1 MSSQEDSII
10 EQEVED
16 YWMSQGE
23 AVYREMYEDDWT
35 EQKGEDN
42 E

>member
-16 YWMSQGE
+16 YWMNQGE
-23 AVYREMYEDDWT
+23 ALCREMCEDDWPKQ
-35 EQKGEDN
+35 EGEED

>member
-16 YWMSQGE
+16 YWLSQGE
-23 AVYREMYEDDWT
+23 AAYREMCED
-35 EQKGEDN
+35 EVS
-42 E
+42 

>member
-16 YWMSQGE
+16 YWLSQGE
-23 AVYREMYEDDWT
+23 AIYREMCDE
-35 EQKGEDN
+35 EVS
-42 E
+42 

>member
-1 MSSQEDSII
+1 MSSLEDSII

-16 YWMSQGE
+16 YWLDQGE
-23 AVYREMYEDDWT
+23 AVYKEMCEDDWPPK
-35 EQKGEDN
+35 EE